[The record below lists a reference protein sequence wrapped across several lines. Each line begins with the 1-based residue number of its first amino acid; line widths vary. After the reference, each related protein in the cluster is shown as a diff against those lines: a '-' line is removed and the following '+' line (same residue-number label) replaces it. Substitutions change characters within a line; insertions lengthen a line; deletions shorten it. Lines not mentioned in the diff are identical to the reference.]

1 MLLVLWVYSLL
12 VLWVCCIAYGVV
24 GVEGLSHYLWHYWWC
39 GFVTLLV
46 LLLVCH
52 IASVV
57 VSLSHCWS
65 ITLLPSTC
73 LNPPP
78 CVVIVVACV
87 LARFYPHH
95 HHLVG
100 GEIMVLRIVIYL
112 SLLGTH
118 HCHLPPLVLLL
129 VHCIIS
135 GVTSSLCC
143 LCYGEVLPLPIALCK

>member
-1 MLLVLWVYSLL
+1 MVLLVLK
-12 VLWVCCIAYGVV
+12 VCHITYGIIGDV
-24 GVEGLSHYLWHYWWC
+24 GLSHYLCCYW
-39 GFVTLLV
+39 FVTLLV

-52 IASVV
+52 IAPKYLFESTPMCCYCC
-57 VSLSHCWS
+57 SFA
-65 ITLLPSTC
+65 LL
-73 LNPPP
+73 
-78 CVVIVVACV
+78 VVILVTCV
-87 LARFYPHH
+87 LVGFYPHH
-95 HHLVG
+95 HHLVD
-100 GEIMVLRIVIYL
+100 GELMVLRIVIYL